1 MFMEKD
7 VRYKFRADEDLLYK
21 YHVIFVCDE

>member
-1 MFMEKD
+1 MFMEND
-7 VRYKFRADEDLLYK
+7 VRYKFRAEGDLLYK